1 MPDVLQV
8 RDLKVYLDVDAGVVK
23 AVDGV
28 SFRVPA
34 GGTVALVGES
44 GSGKSMVAQAIMSI
58 LPKVARIEGGEIL
71 FSDPDRGCQALDIAR
86 ADASG
91 EAIRQLRGGRASII
105 FQEPMT
111 ALSPL
116 HTIGNQIGE
125 ALALHRTS
133 LGKAERSAAVVE
145 MLRLVGF
152 PDPVKG
158 EHTYPFELSG
168 GLRQRA
174 MIAMALI
181 CRPALLIAD
190 EPTTALDVTIQA
202 QILQLVKQLQH
213 ELRMAMLIIT
223 HDLGIVAN
231 TAEEVVVM

>member
-1 MPDVLQV
+1 MTDVLRV

-28 SFRVPA
+28 SFRVPE

-58 LPKVARIEGGEIL
+58 LPKVAWIEGGDIL
-71 FSDPDRGCQALDIAR
+71 FSDPERAGEVVDIAR
-86 ADASG
+86 TEPND
-91 EAIRQLRGGRASII
+91 EAMRELRGGRMSII

-125 ALALHRTS
+125 ALALHRAAI
-133 LGKAERSAAVVE
+133 GKSERSVAVVE

-152 PDPVKG
+152 PDPVKA

-181 CRPALLIAD
+181 CRPALLIA
-190 EPTTALDVTIQA
+190 ERKSV
-202 QILQLVKQLQH
+202 
-213 ELRMAMLIIT
+213 
-223 HDLGIVAN
+223 
-231 TAEEVVVM
+231 

>member
-1 MPDVLQV
+1 D
-8 RDLKVYLDVDAGVVK
+8 
-23 AVDGV
+23 
-28 SFRVPA
+28 
-34 GGTVALVGES
+34 
-44 GSGKSMVAQAIMSI
+44 
-58 LPKVARIEGGEIL
+58 RI
-71 FSDPDRGCQALDIAR
+71 A
-86 ADASG
+86 
-91 EAIRQLRGGRASII
+91 II

-116 HTIGNQIGE
+116 HTIGDQVGE
-125 ALALHRTS
+125 TLALHRA
-133 LGKAERSAAVVE
+133 GIGGAERRDAVIE
-145 MLRLVGF
+145 TLRLVGF
-152 PDPVKG
+152 PDPVKA
-158 EHTYPFELSG
+158 ERTYPFELSG

-202 QILQLVKQLQH
+202 QILLLVKQLQH

-231 TAEEVVVM
+231 TAEEVVVMHQGKDHHFLGGVRHDAEVMR

>member
-1 MPDVLQV
+1 MRSGCAGTAMTDVLRV

-28 SFRVPA
+28 SFRVPE

-71 FSDPDRGCQALDIAR
+71 FADPERGGEVVDIAR
-86 ADASG
+86 TDPHD
-91 EAIRQLRGGRASII
+91 EDRRDLRGGTMWII

-125 ALALHRTS
+125 ALGLHRAAI
-133 LGKAERSAAVVE
+133 GKSERS
-145 MLRLVGF
+145 
-152 PDPVKG
+152 
-158 EHTYPFELSG
+158 
-168 GLRQRA
+168 
-174 MIAMALI
+174 
-181 CRPALLIAD
+181 
-190 EPTTALDVTIQA
+190 
-202 QILQLVKQLQH
+202 
-213 ELRMAMLIIT
+213 
-223 HDLGIVAN
+223 
-231 TAEEVVVM
+231 

>member
-58 LPKVARIEGGEIL
+58 LPKVARIEGGEIR
-71 FSDPDRGCQALDIAR
+71 FSDPDRGGQALDIAR
-86 ADASG
+86 ADANG

-125 ALALHRTS
+125 TLALHRTS

-152 PDPVKG
+152 PDPVVSSRG
-158 EHTYPFELSG
+158 T
-168 GLRQRA
+168 
-174 MIAMALI
+174 
-181 CRPALLIAD
+181 
-190 EPTTALDVTIQA
+190 
-202 QILQLVKQLQH
+202 
-213 ELRMAMLIIT
+213 
-223 HDLGIVAN
+223 VAN
-231 TAEEVVVM
+231 TFHAEPSRIMITA